1 VIYIGVNSVLTSSNT
16 LLCELAQMKFT
27 VELDDCFAI
36 GLWFGRCLRYS
47 QQRIQI
53 AVFLSRASVRAYRP
67 EYRLGHLT
75 KSERVFQQCI
85 GNPRS

>member
-1 VIYIGVNSVLTSSNT
+1 MVKSSLAKMLAEKESDVIGVPSVLTNSNM

-53 AVFLSRASVRAYRP
+53 AVFLSRASVRAY
-67 EYRLGHLT
+67 
-75 KSERVFQQCI
+75 
-85 GNPRS
+85 